1 MRTRLF
7 TAAPIRPERNVKARA
22 ILDTPERQNAALALQ
37 DIIINSPVP
46 RHAVMEISSR
56 NVVEGTARA
65 PHRAMY
71 KAMSL
76 TDDDIAKPFVG
87 VCHTGN
93 EATPCNIHLPR
104 LAIKAKQGVADA
116 GATPREFSTIAVSD
130 GIAMGHEGMKSSLV
144 SREVIAD
151 SIELMVRAH
160 QYDALV
166 GIAGCDKS
174 LPGTMMAM
182 ARLNIPSVF
191 VYGGTIMP
199 GVLADGRELTIVDVY
214 EAVGAYDSGNI
225 SLEQLKDIEDTA
237 CPNAGSCGG
246 MFTAN
251 TMASISEA
259 IGLALPGSASPPAE
273 DARREEMAYQTGA
286 ACARL
291 LLESGT
297 RPRDILTFEAFEN
310 AIAMLNAVG
319 GSTNGILHLLA
330 LSREVGVNL
339 TYDDFERVRKRTPH
353 ITDMKPG
360 GNYVMN
366 SLDRIGGIP
375 RVMAK
380 LLDAG
385 LLNGDCIT
393 VTGRTISE
401 NLGSENTRV
410 WLSQAPG
417 ATSTGVASP
426 AAAASPPTSP
436 ATPPTATA
444 STTFAASQDHPAKKG
459 ADVPPDH
466 APGIL
471 RGVENPIHR
480 TGTAL
485 ILKGTLAPD
494 GAVIKTA
501 GVEMSSFEGRARV
514 FDREEEAFEAVSQGK
529 IVPGDVVVI
538 RYEGPKGGPGMREML
553 ATTAALVGQGL
564 GRQVA
569 MVTDGRFSGGTRG
582 FMVGHVAPE
591 AYVGGPIA
599 LVEDGDAIRIDTDSN
614 SIDIV
619 VPDRE
624 MDARRARWQRPP
636 PNYEDGALAKFASLV
651 GSASEG
657 AVTRPVLP

>member
-1 MRTRLF
+1 M
-7 TAAPIRPERNVKARA
+7 
-22 ILDTPERQNAALALQ
+22 
-37 DIIINSPVP
+37 S
-46 RHAVMEISSR
+46 ISSR

-71 KAMSL
+71 KAMGL
-76 TDDDIAKPFVG
+76 TDNDLDKPFIG

-104 LAIKAKQGVADA
+104 LALKAKQGVMDG

-144 SREVIAD
+144 SREIIAD

-182 ARLNIPSVF
+182 ARLNLPSVF

-199 GVLADGRELTIVDVY
+199 GILDGKELTVVDVY
-214 EAVGAYDSGNI
+214 EAVGAYDAGQL
-225 SLEQLKDIEDTA
+225 SLEALKNIENTA

-273 DARREEMAYQTGA
+273 DDRREKMVYDTGF
-286 ACARL
+286 ACAK
-291 LLESGT
+291 LLEMDIK
-297 RPRDILTFEAFEN
+297 PRDILTFEAFEN
-310 AIAMLNAVG
+310 AITMLNAVG

-330 LSREVGVNL
+330 LSNEVGIKL
-339 TYDDFERVRKRTPH
+339 TYDDFERVRKKTPH
-353 ITDMKPG
+353 LADMKPG
-360 GNYVMN
+360 GSYVMN
-366 SLDRIGGIP
+366 SLDKIGGIP
-375 RVMAK
+375 FVLKK
-380 LLDAG
+380 LSQRG
-385 LLNGDCIT
+385 LIHDNCIT
-393 VTGRTISE
+393 VTGKTIKE
-401 NLGSENTRV
+401 NL
-410 WLSQAPG
+410 
-417 ATSTGVASP
+417 ASMNIP
-426 AAAASPPTSP
+426 EPEQQIVRSI
-436 ATPPTATA
+436 
-444 STTFAASQDHPAKKG
+444 D
-459 ADVPPDH
+459 
-466 APGIL
+466 
-471 RGVENPIHR
+471 NPIHNV
-480 TGTAL
+480 GTAV
-485 ILKGTLAPD
+485 ILKGSLAPD

-501 GVEMSSFEGRARV
+501 GVEMTQFTGKARV
-514 FDREEEAFEAVSQGK
+514 FDREEYAFDAVSKGE
-529 IVPGDVVVI
+529 IDEGHVVVI

-564 GRQVA
+564 GKKVA

-599 LVEDGDAIRIDTDSN
+599 LVKDDDEITIDTETN
-614 SIDIV
+614 IIDLH
-619 VPDRE
+619 VPSE
-624 MDARRARWQRPP
+624 ELERRRSQWHPP
-636 PNYEDGALAKFASLV
+636 KPNYTSGALAKFASLV
-651 GSASEG
+651 GSAAEG
-657 AVTRPVLP
+657 AITKATL

>member
-1 MRTRLF
+1 
-7 TAAPIRPERNVKARA
+7 
-22 ILDTPERQNAALALQ
+22 
-37 DIIINSPVP
+37 
-46 RHAVMEISSR
+46 MEISSR
-56 NVVEGTARA
+56 NVVEGTARS

-71 KAMSL
+71 KAMGL
-76 TDDDIAKPFVG
+76 DDDDLAKQFVG

-104 LAIKAKQGVADA
+104 LALKAKEGVTDA

-199 GVLADGRELTIVDVY
+199 GMLDGRELTVVDVY
-214 EAVGAYDSGNI
+214 EAVGAYDAGKI
-225 SLEQLKDIEDTA
+225 SLEALKNIENTA
-237 CPNAGSCGG
+237 CPSAGSCGG

-273 DARREEMAYQTGA
+273 DDRREKVVYETGA

-291 LLESGT
+291 LETGI

-310 AIAMLNAVG
+310 AITVLNSVG

-330 LSREVGVNL
+330 LANEARIGL
-339 TYDDFERVRKRTPH
+339 DYDDFERIRKKTPH
-353 ITDMKPG
+353 LADMKPG
-360 GNYVMN
+360 GSYVMN
-366 SLDRIGGIP
+366 SLDKIGGIP
-375 RVMAK
+375 FVLRR
-380 LLDAG
+380 LLEKN
-385 LLNGDCIT
+385 LLNGECIT
-393 VTGRTISE
+393 VTGKTQRE
-401 NLGSENTRV
+401 NLESITIAEPEQSIVR
-410 WLSQAPG
+410 P
-417 ATSTGVASP
+417 
-426 AAAASPPTSP
+426 
-436 ATPPTATA
+436 
-444 STTFAASQDHPAKKG
+444 
-459 ADVPPDH
+459 
-466 APGIL
+466 
-471 RGVENPIHR
+471 VENPIHQ
-480 TGTAL
+480 TGTAV
-485 ILKGTLAPD
+485 ILRGSLAPD

-501 GVEMSSFEGRARV
+501 GVEMTEFEGTARV
-514 FDREEEAFEAVSQGK
+514 FDREELAFDAVAKGEIEEGQ
-529 IVPGDVVVI
+529 VMVI

-564 GRQVA
+564 GKKVA

-599 LVEDGDAIRIDTDSN
+599 LVMDGDRITINTGTNAISLHV
-614 SIDIV
+614 SAE
-619 VPDRE
+619 E
-624 MDARRARWQRPP
+624 MEARRGRWSPP
-636 PNYEDGALAKFASLV
+636 KPNYTTGALAKYAALV
-651 GSASEG
+651 GSAAGG
-657 AVTRPVLP
+657 AVTSPVSG